1 MGAVSTGLDP
11 TDETPDALIVLI
23 SGPPGAGKS
32 TIARKVAEG
41 FSPSAH
47 LRVDDLREIQVT
59 GFVPPGDEWTD
70 GHERQFRRGRL
81 AAAAIARLHAADG
94 VTLVIDD
101 VCVPPHFE
109 EHYRGLFA
117 DLPVHRVMLK
127 PTMLALEAR
136 VRARGGAWDDVLLS
150 SGAIPWCYER
160 LERIALDGWTV
171 IDSSDQ
177 LVEETVE
184 TVAGALRAPPG

>member
-1 MGAVSTGLDP
+1 MRTEHDTA
-11 TDETPDALIVLI
+11 DETPPALIVLI

-32 TIARKVAEG
+32 TIARKVAER

-47 LRVDDLREIQVT
+47 LRVDDLREIQVN

-70 GHERQFRRGRL
+70 GHERQFRRDRL
-81 AAAAIARLHAADG
+81 AAAEMARLHVADG

-109 EHYRGLFA
+109 DHYRDLFI

-127 PTMLALEAR
+127 PTVMALEAR
-136 VRARGGAWDDVLLS
+136 VRARGGPWDDVLLS
-150 SGAIPWCYER
+150 AGAIQWCCER
-160 LERIALDGWTV
+160 LERMPLDGWTV

-177 LVEETVE
+177 VVEETVE
-184 TVAGALRAPPG
+184 AVADALDGSPG